1 LVESHGGQLRRPAP
15 GRFEVELQL
24 ADQPFTGPG
33 ANGAQRS
40 PSRRLTLLLVNPE
53 QAALRALAS
62 AVGSLGHRAVTASSG
77 GEALEKARRF
87 RFDAILAARK
97 LPDMNWAELA
107 ASAKSS
113 CGWIGQ
119 LLTAADPPEPGVP
132 GVQIPAQN
140 EEVASVLWRIDETS
154 GV

>member
-1 LVESHGGQLRRPAP
+1 
-15 GRFEVELQL
+15 
-24 ADQPFTGPG
+24 
-33 ANGAQRS
+33 
-40 PSRRLTLLLVNPE
+40 
-53 QAALRALAS
+53 
-62 AVGSLGHRAVTASSG
+62 VTASSG